1 MGEYR
6 KARAHYVIMWS
17 QTPLQGAF
25 SGAEFL
31 RILRPMYSLGQKKK
45 EKKRNDAVLC
55 LRSSLLKR
63 DRCRRVV

>member
-45 EKKRNDAVLC
+45 NKKKETTLSCVCVLPC
-55 LRSSLLKR
+55 
-63 DRCRRVV
+63 